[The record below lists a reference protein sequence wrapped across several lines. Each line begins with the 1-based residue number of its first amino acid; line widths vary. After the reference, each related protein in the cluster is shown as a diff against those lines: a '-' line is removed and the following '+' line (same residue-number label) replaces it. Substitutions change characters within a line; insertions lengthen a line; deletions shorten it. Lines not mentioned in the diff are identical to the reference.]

1 MNLDFHKLLLN
12 ALKAVCFSV
21 FVVKFYQKMIHH
33 TFRYT
38 TKFKQALINKTI
50 CFVIIILF
58 YTLHFEKTINWVHDQ
73 YVPTS
78 PLSFGEGACE
88 A

>member
-1 MNLDFHKLLLN
+1 MNLYFHKLLLI

-38 TKFKQALINKTI
+38 TDDLLKMIQKNL
-50 CFVIIILF
+50 
-58 YTLHFEKTINWVHDQ
+58 VH
-73 YVPTS
+73 
-78 PLSFGEGACE
+78 LSTE
-88 A
+88 

>member
-38 TKFKQALINKTI
+38 TKKLKYI
-50 CFVIIILF
+50 
-58 YTLHFEKTINWVHDQ
+58 
-73 YVPTS
+73 
-78 PLSFGEGACE
+78 
-88 A
+88 

>member
-38 TKFKQALINKTI
+38 TYQTI
-50 CFVIIILF
+50 STDFIIF
-58 YTLHFEKTINWVHDQ
+58 YFD
-73 YVPTS
+73 
-78 PLSFGEGACE
+78 A
-88 A
+88 

>member
-1 MNLDFHKLLLN
+1 MKSLLIFVFCLTIVKAN
-12 ALKAVCFSV
+12 AAE
-21 FVVKFYQKMIHH
+21 
-33 TFRYT
+33 T
-38 TKFKQALINKTI
+38 
-50 CFVIIILF
+50 
-58 YTLHFEKTINWVHDQ
+58 EKTINWVHDQ

>member
-38 TKFKQALINKTI
+38 TLNFIQ
-50 CFVIIILF
+50 
-58 YTLHFEKTINWVHDQ
+58 Q
-73 YVPTS
+73 
-78 PLSFGEGACE
+78 
-88 A
+88 